1 MKNEAYVD
9 AITFSGTM
17 SIIFTLCYAFNISQS
32 PVLLMLIGMMSFGY
46 MLFLLGFGNTKTGIT
61 QIIYCI
67 IGIFL
72 VGLCV
77 LCSFTLPHSPVIFY

>member
-1 MKNEAYVD
+1 MKNETYVD

-32 PVLLMLIGMMSFGY
+32 PIFLMLLGLMSFGY
-46 MLFLLGFGNTKTGIT
+46 MLFLLGFGNTKFGLT

-67 IGIFL
+67 VGAFL
-72 VGLCV
+72 IGLCL
-77 LCSFTLPHSPVIFY
+77 LCSFTLPHTNHLFY